1 MTARE
6 HFSSRLG
13 FVLIAAGCAI
23 GLGNIWRFP
32 YIAGQYGGALF
43 VVMYVVF
50 LLAVGVPI
58 LSMELAVGRASRL
71 SAARAFDCLRP
82 GPHPGWRC
90 GSYLMMC
97 GNYLLMSFY
106 CVVTG
111 WMLDYCLRS
120 FGGEFTQP
128 HDARQAGAAFTRLL
142 AAPGEMLAVTAAVV
156 VLGFAVCALGLR
168 RGVERVTKP
177 MMIIL
182 LLLLV
187 LLAVHSAFLPGFSQG
202 LAYYLRPSLGFLQ
215 EHGWHGLVEIL
226 SAALAQAF
234 FTLSIG
240 IGCIQIFG
248 TYMSRDRTLL
258 AESLT
263 ILLLDTAVA
272 LLAGLIIFPAC
283 FSFGVEPDQ
292 GPQLIFVTL
301 VSIFSSMSAGWLW
314 GGLFFTFMFF
324 AAMSTTIAVFENI
337 IAMGMEL
344 LGISRRRS
352 VMLNTV
358 LMLLLCLP
366 CILGFNVL
374 ADFHPLG
381 GSSTIL
387 DLEDFLIS
395 GNILPL
401 GALCYVAFTV
411 WRGGWGLESFLAEV
425 NAGRGPRLPRRAR
438 CYLQVMLPLL
448 IAALFVGYLL

>member
-71 SAARAFDCLRP
+71 SAARAFASLQP

-97 GNYLLMSFY
+97 GNYVLMSFY

-202 LAYYLRPSLGFLQ
+202 LAYYLRPSLSFLQ
-215 EHGWHGLVEIL
+215 EHGWRGLVEIL

-248 TYMSRDRTLL
+248 TYMSRERTLL

-263 ILLLDTAVA
+263 IMLLDTAVA

-425 NAGRGPRLPRRAR
+425 NAGRGLRLPRRAG

-448 IAALFVGYLL
+448 IAALFVSYLL